1 MNRLGHYVLQY
12 CLIIGAWLLV
22 IPLFIGYCVL
32 IITGSVIAE
41 NLSVSLRV
49 GLSSFTVSGYTSPL
63 AMVTI
68 KQNGVTAGTTSA
80 GTGGTFSKTIQALEP
95 ATYAFQISSTDSKG
109 KISNSV
115 EYVVAIGENQ
125 DLLLDNLLLP
135 PTLSLDTLD
144 TSVGTDIHLHGEAYP
159 GATIRL
165 FLADI
170 LMATYPVEASGRW
183 YGLISTTGR
192 ASGEYHVYAHASHLD
207 GYQSIPSIGH
217 ILTLRAPGTLS
228 PSPSTTPNSPI
239 PQAPV
244 TDPTALITPILDDL
258 APTLTPSPSDLP
270 EDSMIRLILVRSNN
284 MLVILLF
291 ILVLL
296 LLFLYYFLMR
306 KHRRKQKDQ
315 NSTTTSPS

>member
-22 IPLFIGYCVL
+22 I
-32 IITGSVIAE
+32 TGVVTAE
-41 NLSVSLRV
+41 NLTVSLQV
-49 GLSSFTVSGYTSPL
+49 GLSSFTVSGYTAPN

-68 KQNGVTAGTTSA
+68 KQNGVVAGTTTASA
-80 GTGGTFSKTIQALEP
+80 SGTFNKTIEALEP
-95 ATYAFQISSTDSKG
+95 DTYTFHIFSADSEDKVG
-109 KISNSV
+109 NTV
-115 EYVVAIGENQ
+115 EYIVAIGENQ
-125 DLLLDNLLLP
+125 NLSLDNLLLP
-135 PTLSLDTLD
+135 PTLTLETLD
-144 TSVGTDIHLHGEAYP
+144 TSVGEDVRLRGEAYP
-159 GATIRL
+159 GSTIRL
-165 FLADI
+165 FLADS
-170 LMATYPVEASGRW
+170 LMATYPAGTDGRW
-183 YGLISTTGR
+183 YGLISTANR
-192 ASGEYHVYAHASHLD
+192 AAGEYHVYAHASHLD